1 MATRRNTKTQARR
14 SAAPQRRGGG
24 LSPSTVFVV
33 GAALGAAV
41 LFGAPKL
48 LKEDGTD
55 GFLRPKPNADAEPV
69 SLATEQRVA
78 DGDGVVAESSD
89 AKAAGAEA
97 ASAEPTEEGTEF
109 DFYNVLANKEV
120 EMTPEQQAALN
131 QAEARRRSQ
140 AEASAR
146 KKAEAAA
153 LAASVAGEQAD
164 AGVVVMPDANAP
176 SAAAALP
183 KPVAVNVPRSAA
195 PAAAPKTTLSAPAAK
210 PSTVESKSTETK
222 SLPKPVAAVT
232 PSVKDRPVKAA
243 ATSVAEAPKP
253 KAKAVAAY
261 AKSPD
266 VTAAAKGVAMVMPA
280 ASLDPTRTFEKPA
293 AAKTTV
299 APAAASTSSNSKVLV
314 QAGAFSDKDQAEK
327 VKAKIA
333 MMGLGARV
341 ESTTNAGKSV
351 YRVRLGPYAE
361 NSSELSAAKR
371 KLSGGGVNAMEVHIN

>member
-33 GAALGAAV
+33 GAAIGAAV

-55 GFLRPKPNADAEPV
+55 SFLRPKPNADAEPV
-69 SLATEQRVA
+69 SMATEQRVA
-78 DGDGVVAESSD
+78 DGDGVVAKSSD
-89 AKAAGAEA
+89 SATA
-97 ASAEPTEEGTEF
+97 AEPAAESTEEGTEF

-153 LAASVAGEQAD
+153 LAASVAGSQAD

-176 SAAAALP
+176 AATLP
-183 KPVAVNVPRSAA
+183 KPVAVNVPRAA
-195 PAAAPKTTLSAPAAK
+195 STTAPKTTLSAPAASAK
-210 PSTVESKSTETK
+210 PATVETKPAETK
-222 SLPKPVAAVT
+222 ALPKPVAAVT

-243 ATSVAEAPKP
+243 ATTVAEAPKP

-261 AKSPD
+261 AKNPD
-266 VTAAAKGVAMVMPA
+266 VTAVGKGVAMVMPA

-293 AAKTTV
+293 VSKTTSA
-299 APAAASTSSNSKVLV
+299 APAAASASSNSKVLV
-314 QAGAFSDKDQAEK
+314 QAGAFSDKGQAEK

-333 MMGLGARV
+333 MLGLGARV
-341 ESTTNAGKSV
+341 ESSTNAGKSV

>member
-89 AKAAGAEA
+89 AKAAA
-97 ASAEPTEEGTEF
+97 ATAAAEPTEEGTEF

-183 KPVAVNVPRSAA
+183 KPVAVNVPRAAA
-195 PAAAPKTTLSAPAAK
+195 PAAAPKTTLSAPAAAK

-222 SLPKPVAAVT
+222 SLPKPVAA
-232 PSVKDRPVKAA
+232 VKDRPVKAA

>member
-33 GAALGAAV
+33 GAVLGAAV

-69 SLATEQRVA
+69 SMATEQRVA

-89 AKAAGAEA
+89 AKPPAAA
-97 ASAEPTEEGTEF
+97 AAEPTEEGTEF

-153 LAASVAGEQAD
+153 LAASVAGQQAD

-183 KPVAVNVPRSAA
+183 KPVAVNVPRAAA